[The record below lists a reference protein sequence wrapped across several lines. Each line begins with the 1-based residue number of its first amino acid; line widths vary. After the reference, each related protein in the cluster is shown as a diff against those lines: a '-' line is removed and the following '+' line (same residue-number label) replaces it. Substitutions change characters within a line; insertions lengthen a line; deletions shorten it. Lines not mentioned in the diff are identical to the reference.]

1 MFGLPWAWLAPLS
14 RSPACAL
21 LLLKRL
27 PPGNSS
33 TAAHLGKAR
42 RTILYWSKE
51 DGFEPQGGWT
61 DVFVSLLSAVND
73 ALQDTIIKK
82 QRLIEFKRSYSGA
95 GR

>member
-1 MFGLPWAWLAPLS
+1 LQLS
-14 RSPACAL
+14 DRDRFNAICRTIWGDEWHRPA
-21 LLLKRL
+21 
-27 PPGNSS
+27 
-33 TAAHLGKAR
+33 AAHLGKAR